1 MVRADG
7 GTFRTV
13 GRAADLSVIFSSQ
26 LLASVLVLAS
36 LYALVAIGLNLVYGT
51 MRLLNV
57 AHGELVMLGS
67 YVAYWGFSRWGI
79 SPLISMP
86 LAMILAAASGALIYA
101 TVIRRLFRSSR
112 VMARIEANSLLV
124 FFGIS
129 VVIQN
134 LTALAFTAN
143 QRGYSYLDE
152 VLRIG
157 DLRIA
162 ANRLVAFLIATA
174 ACVGCALFFRYARS
188 GLAMRAVIQ
197 QRDAATLVGINID
210 RINVQVFA
218 LGFALAALAGT
229 LISMTQQISPFMGFP
244 FTISAFVIIII
255 GGLGNLLGSIFGA
268 VVLAVVEVYGVTL
281 ISPSFRSILVYGVFI
296 AVLLLRPQG
305 LTGRAITAR

>member
-1 MVRADG
+1 ME
-7 GTFRTV
+7 
-13 GRAADLSVIFSSQ
+13 RAADLSVILSGQ

-57 AHGELVMLGS
+57 AHGELVMLGG
-67 YVAYWGFSRWGI
+67 YIAYWGFARWGI
-79 SPLISMP
+79 SPLIST
-86 LAMILAAASGALIYA
+86 LIAMVAGAAVGALIYVA
-101 TVIRRLFRSSR
+101 IIRRLFRSTR
-112 VMARIEANSLLV
+112 VLARIEANSLLV

-134 LTALAFTAN
+134 VTALAFTAN
-143 QRGYSYLDE
+143 QRGYSYMDE
-152 VLRIG
+152 ILRIG

-162 ANRLVAFLIATA
+162 ANRVVTLVIAA
-174 ACVGCALFFRYARS
+174 IACIACALFFRYARS
-188 GLAMRAVIQ
+188 GMAMRAVIQ
-197 QRDAATLVGINID
+197 QRDAAALVGIDVD

-244 FTISAFVIIII
+244 FTISAFVIIIL
-255 GGLGNLLGSIFGA
+255 GGLGNLMGSIFGA
-268 VVLAVVEVYGVTL
+268 LILAAVEVYGITL

-296 AVLLLRPQG
+296 AVLLLRPEG
-305 LTGRAITAR
+305 LLGRSIEAR